1 MVDHSLAIDKCGD
14 DHWHEPRHARRCNGR
29 DNRNYV
35 LRKKNVLLDLV
46 RLDCELV
53 VSLFAIALTD
63 CPHKAGEEP
72 PVC

>member
-1 MVDHSLAIDKCGD
+1 MNQDMRADATDVTI
-14 DHWHEPRHARRCNGR
+14 ET
-29 DNRNYV
+29 V